1 MFNKTEGTIQNIAG
15 RVQEAFGA
23 ATGDTGTEYEGK
35 ARRVAG
41 GARYGYGQVVEQ
53 LRESAV
59 KNPVGTVAIVAGV
72 CLVAGALWASKR

>member
-1 MFNKTEGTIQNIAG
+1 MFNKTEGAFQNIAG

-35 ARRVAG
+35 ARRFAG
-41 GARYGYGQVVEQ
+41 GAQYGYGQVVDR

-72 CLVAGALWASKR
+72 CFVVGALWASER